1 VNDSVLTIRNFDK
14 LQHFKKKRP
23 PWIKFYRDLPLDYPF
38 INLPEYAK
46 LTFVF
51 LTIVAS
57 EHDNRIPYDIE
68 FLSKRLAITGDTI
81 RLGVGD
87 LVNVGMVGVSRKP
100 GRKPKAIKGVVSDDT
115 NDLPEGEG
123 EREIKRE
130 ERESQS
136 EEKLIL

>member
-1 VNDSVLTIRNFDK
+1 MNDSVLTIRNFDK